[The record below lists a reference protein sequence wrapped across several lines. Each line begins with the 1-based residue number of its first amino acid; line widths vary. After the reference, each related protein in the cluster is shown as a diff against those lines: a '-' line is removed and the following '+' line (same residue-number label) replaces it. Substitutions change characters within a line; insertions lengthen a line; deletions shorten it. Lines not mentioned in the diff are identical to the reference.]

1 MADYGGQNA
10 SHAFNVPSPYQTEQR
25 RIEQQQ
31 KMAEMLQAQ
40 SMQPNERFSYN
51 GIEARTPVTAGLAKM
66 LQGFTGMMMQ
76 KKGLEEE
83 KALGEKYRGE
93 QSADFT
99 NLAKML
105 SAPAMAGQAEVPAR
119 PAEIAPEER
128 MQAAD
133 YGTPLPGA
141 AIPAVAARRAG
152 QIDPE
157 MIGQFKTPEAQQM
170 AMAQLLSQIGPK
182 APIKLSAGESLIH
195 PTTFAPVYTAPE
207 KQEFGT
213 TPHYETKDGKTY
225 AVYSDKSGNR
235 KMIEASPQNQFTT
248 GTVDAANKLKQ
259 AQYEYSNLSAVERAR
274 LENEGKKIG
283 ISGAELYFNTGQSA
297 GNAGTPLPVNA
308 PMPTFGTIPQQT
320 FGQPP
325 VVPQGQ
331 QGVPRPA
338 MPQGMP
344 RAAMPQTAPQAPA
357 QAGEAQ
363 PLINTVAP
371 KERQSLMVAQPQ
383 QTVSAQS
390 ALQNMERL
398 SNVANELKNHPGLPN
413 IVGRANQYSTFDMS
427 DKAVN
432 ARALQST
439 MVKQSAVSAL
449 QAMRDASKTGG
460 AVGSV
465 TEKEWPILEQQLAAL
480 DGAQTPDAYR
490 AALTNLTN
498 QLSSSSNRVKNAYEQ
513 TYGKLKYEAT
523 PYQQQGQTSS
533 GQIAPA
539 GAVRRI
545 R

>member
-1 MADYGGQNA
+1 MANTTVD
-10 SHAFNVPSPYQTEQR
+10 FNVPSPYQTEQR
-25 RIEQQQ
+25 RIAQQQ

-99 NLAKML
+99 SLAKML

-170 AMAQLLSQIGPK
+170 AMAQLLSQIGPE
-182 APIKLSAGESLIH
+182 KLTEVSKGASLYS
-195 PTTFAPVYTAPE
+195 PKLGKVVFTAPTE
-207 KQEFGT
+207 QEFGT

-225 AVYSDKSGNR
+225 AVYSDKAGNR
-235 KMIEASPQNQFTT
+235 KMVEASPQNQFTT
-248 GTVDAANKLKQ
+248 GTVDAALKRDMDMYQ
-259 AQYEYSNLSAVERAR
+259 FGNLSAEQRVSLGIR
-274 LENEGKKIG
+274 LTQAGVDVAKLGYETGLSPTPV
-283 ISGAELYFNTGQSA
+283 SG
-297 GNAGTPLPVNA
+297 LPANA
-308 PMPTFGTIPQQT
+308 PAPNFGVQTRPQAMPNQPVAPIPA
-320 FGQPP
+320 
-325 VVPQGQ
+325 

-363 PLINTVAP
+363 PLINTVTP
-371 KERQSLMVAQPQ
+371 KERQVLMVAQPQ
-383 QTVSAQS
+383 QNVAAQS

-398 SNVANELKNHPGLPN
+398 TNVANELKNHPGLPD
-413 IVGRANQYSTFDMS
+413 IVGKGNQYSIFDMR
-427 DKAVN
+427 DNAVN

-439 MVKQSAVSAL
+439 LVKQSAVNAL

-460 AVGSV
+460 AVGGV

-490 AALTNLTN
+490 AALTNLNN

-513 TYGKLKYEAT
+513 TYGKLNYEAT

>member
-1 MADYGGQNA
+1 MANTTVD
-10 SHAFNVPSPYQTEQR
+10 FNVPSPYQTEQR
-25 RIEQQQ
+25 RIAQQQ

-51 GIEARTPVTAGLAKM
+51 GIEARIPATAGLAKM

-119 PAEIAPEER
+119 LAEIAPEER
-128 MQAAD
+128 AQSAD

-182 APIKLSAGESLIH
+182 APIKASAGDVFFTPEGKEL
-195 PTTFAPVYTAPE
+195 FRAPD

-213 TPHYETKDGKTY
+213 TPVILKDITSPTGYVGRLYSKTGETKELGPINP
-225 AVYSDKSGNR
+225 V
-235 KMIEASPQNQFTT
+235 NQFTT

-259 AQYEYSNLSAVERAR
+259 AQYEYGNLSAVERAR

-308 PMPTFGTIPQQT
+308 PMPTFGTTPQQT

-344 RAAMPQTAPQAPA
+344 RAAMPQAAPQAPA

-363 PLINTVAP
+363 PLINTVTP
-371 KERQSLMVAQPQ
+371 KERQVLMVAQPQ
-383 QTVSAQS
+383 QNVSAQS

-398 SNVANELKNHPGLPN
+398 TNVANELKNHPGLPD
-413 IVGRANQYSTFDMS
+413 IVGRANQYSTFDMT

-439 MVKQSAVSAL
+439 LVKQSAVNAL

-460 AVGSV
+460 AVGGV

-480 DGAQTPDAYR
+480 DGAQTPAAYR
-490 AALTNLTN
+490 AALTNLNN
-498 QLSSSSNRVKNAYEQ
+498 QLSSSSTRVKNAYEQ

>member
-1 MADYGGQNA
+1 MANTTVD
-10 SHAFNVPSPYQTEQR
+10 FNVPSPYQTEQR
-25 RIEQQQ
+25 RIAQQQ

-128 MQAAD
+128 AQAAD

-182 APIKLSAGESLIH
+182 APIKLSAGESLIN

-235 KMIEASPQNQFTT
+235 KMVEAAPQNQYTT
-248 GTVDAANKLKQ
+248 GTVDAALKRDMDMYQ
-259 AQYEYSNLSAVERAR
+259 FGNLSADQRASLGIR
-274 LENEGKKIG
+274 LTHAGVDVAKLGYETGLRPAPV
-283 ISGAELYFNTGQSA
+283 SG
-297 GNAGTPLPVNA
+297 LPANA
-308 PMPTFGTIPQQT
+308 PAPNFGVQTRPQAMPNQPVAPIPA
-320 FGQPP
+320 
-325 VVPQGQ
+325 

-344 RAAMPQTAPQAPA
+344 RAAMPQAAPQVAT

-363 PLINTVAP
+363 PLINTVTP
-371 KERQSLMVAQPQ
+371 KERQVLMVAQPQ
-383 QTVSAQS
+383 QNVAAQS

-398 SNVANELKNHPGLPN
+398 TNVANELKNHSGLPD
-413 IVGRANQYSTFDMS
+413 IVGRANQYSTFDMT

-439 MVKQSAVSAL
+439 LVKQSAVNAL

-460 AVGSV
+460 AVGGV

-490 AALTNLTN
+490 AALTNLNN
-498 QLSSSSNRVKNAYEQ
+498 QLSSSSNRIRNAYEQ

>member
-1 MADYGGQNA
+1 MANTTVN
-10 SHAFNVPSPYQTEQR
+10 FNVPSPYQTEQR
-25 RIEQQQ
+25 RIQQQQ

-99 NLAKML
+99 SLAKML

-182 APIKLSAGESLIH
+182 APIKASAGDVFFSQEGKEL
-195 PTTFAPVYTAPE
+195 FRAPD

-213 TPHYETKDGKTY
+213 TPIILKDSKSPTGYVGRLYSKTGETKELGPINP
-225 AVYSDKSGNR
+225 V
-235 KMIEASPQNQFTT
+235 NQFTT
-248 GTVDAANKLKQ
+248 PTVDAANKLRQ
-259 AQYEYSNLSAVERAR
+259 AQYEYGNLSAVERAR

-308 PMPTFGTIPQQT
+308 PMPTFGTTPQQT

-331 QGVPRPA
+331 QDVPRPA

-344 RAAMPQTAPQAPA
+344 RAAIPQAAPQAPA

-363 PLINTVAP
+363 PLINTVTP
-371 KERQSLMVAQPQ
+371 KERQVLMVAQPQ
-383 QTVSAQS
+383 QNVAAQS

-398 SNVANELKNHPGLPN
+398 TNVANELKNHPGLPD
-413 IVGRANQYSTFDMS
+413 IVGRANQYSTFDMR
-427 DKAVN
+427 DNAVN

-439 MVKQSAVSAL
+439 LVKQSATSAL
-449 QAMRDASKTGG
+449 QAMRDSSKTGG
-460 AVGSV
+460 AVGAV

-480 DGAQTPDAYR
+480 DGAQTPAAYR
-490 AALTNLTN
+490 AALTNLNN
-498 QLSSSSNRVKNAYEQ
+498 QLSSSSNRIRNAYEQ

>member
-1 MADYGGQNA
+1 MADYGGQNI
-10 SHAFNVPSPYQTEQR
+10 SRAFNVPSPYQTEQR

-51 GIEARTPVTAGLAKM
+51 GIEARIPATAGLAKM

-119 PAEIAPEER
+119 PVEIAPEER

-170 AMAQLLSQIGPK
+170 AMAQLLSQIGPE
-182 APIKLSAGESLIH
+182 KLTEVSKGASLYS
-195 PTTFAPVYTAPE
+195 PKLGKVVFTAPTE
-207 KQEFGT
+207 QEFGT
-213 TPHYETKDGKTY
+213 TPHYEEVNGVLHRFVFDKQGNAKDQGPAK
-225 AVYSDKSGNR
+225 
-235 KMIEASPQNQFTT
+235 PLNQFTT
-248 GTVDAANKLKQ
+248 GTVDAALKRDMDMYQ
-259 AQYEYSNLSAVERAR
+259 FGNLSADQRASLGIR
-274 LENEGKKIG
+274 LTQAGVDVAKLGYE
-283 ISGAELYFNTGQSA
+283 TGLSP
-297 GNAGTPLPVNA
+297 TPVLGLPANA
-308 PMPTFGTIPQQT
+308 PAPNFGVQTRPQAMPNQPVAPIPA
-320 FGQPP
+320 
-325 VVPQGQ
+325 

-344 RAAMPQTAPQAPA
+344 RAAIPQGTQQPAVDVTNEPRPPGVTPKAWGEIQAEAAKSKISTTKDATAILGLLTGVDALIDKAHGSGAGNIYGGLQNFVGADSSANRADAQLKVIEGALISKMPKMSGPQSDKDVLLYRQMAGEIGNPNISA
-357 QAGEAQ
+357 QAKKDAAEIVRGIQKAY
-363 PLINTVAP
+363 INGFS
-371 KERQSLMVAQPQ
+371 KEGYIP
-383 QTVSAQS
+383 
-390 ALQNMERL
+390 
-398 SNVANELKNHPGLPN
+398 ANRE
-413 IVGRANQYSTFDMS
+413 ST
-427 DKAVN
+427 
-432 ARALQST
+432 
-439 MVKQSAVSAL
+439 
-449 QAMRDASKTGG
+449 
-460 AVGSV
+460 
-465 TEKEWPILEQQLAAL
+465 
-480 DGAQTPDAYR
+480 
-490 AALTNLTN
+490 
-498 QLSSSSNRVKNAYEQ
+498 
-513 TYGKLKYEAT
+513 
-523 PYQQQGQTSS
+523 